1 MADLTLLGSMFRSVT
16 TRTLRIL
23 TLLSALA
30 VIVLPG
36 GATLAQ
42 DSGIGALME
51 EITVTARKREES
63 LQDTPIA
70 VSAFSG
76 ESLEARGVQRID
88 EIAGLTPNMSFDN
101 ITTNG
106 GGGNNASVF
115 LRGVGQRD
123 FLPSADPGVGIYVDG
138 VYFARSVGSVL
149 DIIDIE
155 RVEVLRGPQG
165 TLFGRNTTGGAIAI
179 HTRKPHEEFE
189 GKVRVRIG
197 TDDRADVLGKVN
209 IPLSDTLFMSATV
222 AKFDQDGFLVNPS
235 GCASST
241 PCSPDELGRLD
252 TGDDDTFA
260 LRGALRWQASDNFE
274 VNFSGDYSRD
284 RENGQPRIVTRNP
297 NRVVDLTSG
306 QNVWSH
312 NVGLGANSPLNPA
325 NGGPGLNNPGTPY
338 ARDFSD
344 CDATPANPAGTT
356 SGCANVNTMPL
367 GQDRGTMPTFSN
379 HDVYG
384 FSGTVDW
391 QLSENLQIKSIT
403 AYRNVDSSFAL
414 DGDNSPFYLSWVR
427 DQIYKQEQFTQELQL
442 QGTAV
447 SDRLQWIIGGFYFT
461 EDGNNYNPVDFATV
475 DIESGGMF
483 DHESI
488 AGFAQGTFDIT
499 DRLHLTAGIRYT
511 DDTKDFIVTGD
522 ERYAAPGGHV
532 TTGSDQVNIQ
542 SATPIL
548 GPPPAGQF
556 PPGFIVKLIGNGT
569 TTLKADDWT
578 PMANIAYDVN
588 DNLMAYF
595 TYAEG
600 FKSGGVQ
607 QRNAGVFG
615 PSAPTYDPEFV
626 ESFEIGMKFSTPDGR
641 FVLNAAAFYADYTDI
656 QLETE
661 APDAVAPQLENA
673 GEGEIKGFEIET
685 RWSPLETWFFEA
697 ALGHLDA
704 KITAS
709 NPDVVNSGGPSK
721 GARLPQVPRWS
732 LAASLIKEFGLGD
745 MGTLTARVDYNY
757 RTKVFFE
764 PANNPNNVMQSH
776 GLMNASLGWDSA
788 NDKLSLTFHA
798 NNIFDKYRVI
808 YSELAGSSDTQH
820 EILAR
825 DFAWYLTGEYRF

>member
-70 VSAFSG
+70 VSVFSG
-76 ESLEARGVQRID
+76 ESLEARGVQRLD

-101 ITTNG
+101 INTNG
-106 GGGNNASVF
+106 GGGNSAAVF

-149 DIIDIE
+149 DIIDID

-189 GKVRVRIG
+189 GKVRVRVG

-222 AKFDQDGFLVNPS
+222 GKFDQDGFIVNEN
-235 GCASST
+235 GCAST
-241 PCSPDELGRLD
+241 HPCAPGELGRLD
-252 TGDDDTFA
+252 TGDDDTLA

-274 VNFSGDYSRD
+274 VNISGDYSRD
-284 RENGQPRIVTRNP
+284 RENGQARVASENP
-297 NRVVDLTSG
+297 NRVVDYAPG
-306 QNVWSH
+306 QSVWHH
-312 NVGLGANSPLNPA
+312 NVSLGANSQFNPA
-325 NGGPGLNNPGTPY
+325 NGGPGLGAGFGNPGTPF
-338 ARDFSD
+338 ARDFSN
-344 CDATPANPAGTT
+344 CDATPENPAGTT
-356 SGCANVNTMPL
+356 SGCANANTIAL
-367 GQDRGTMPTFSN
+367 GQNTGDMPTFSH

-403 AYRNVDSSFAL
+403 AYRNVDSTFAH
-414 DGDNSPFYLSWVR
+414 DGDNTPFYLSWVR

-461 EDGNNYNPVDFATV
+461 EDGNNYNPVDFAHI
-475 DIESGGMF
+475 DIESGAMF

-488 AGFAQGTFDIT
+488 AAFAQGTFDIT
-499 DRLHLTAGIRYT
+499 DKLHLTAGVRYT
-511 DDTKDFIVTGD
+511 EDTKDFIVTSDGQHST
-522 ERYAAPGGHV
+522 PGPHFPMV
-532 TTGSDQVNIQ
+532 PSDQVNIQ
-542 SATPIL
+542 SAAPVFAPTGIL
-548 GPPPAGQF
+548 
-556 PPGFIVKLIGNGT
+556 VKLIADGT
-569 TTLKADDWT
+569 TTLKANDWT
-578 PMANIAYDVN
+578 PMANISYDVN
-588 DNLMAYF
+588 DNLMTYF

-600 FKSGGVQ
+600 FKSGGIH
-607 QRNAGVFG
+607 QRNAGVYPG
-615 PSAPTYDPEFV
+615 NAPTYDPEFV
-626 ESFEIGMKFSTPDGR
+626 ESFEIGFKYSTPDGR
-641 FVLNAAAFYADYTDI
+641 FVLNTAAFYADYTEI
-656 QLETE
+656 QLETL
-661 APDAVAPQLENA
+661 APEGIAPQLDNA
-673 GEGEIKGFEIET
+673 GEGEIKGFEIES
-685 RWSPLETWFFEA
+685 RWSPLDTWFLEVA
-697 ALGHLDA
+697 IGHLDA
-704 KITAS
+704 TITRTRAGAR
-709 NPDVVNSGGPSK
+709 NSGFPSK
-721 GARLPQVPRWS
+721 GDRLPQVPRWS
-732 LAASLIKEFGLGD
+732 LASSLIKEFGLGD
-745 MGTLTARVDYNY
+745 MGAIIARLDYNY
-757 RTKVFFE
+757 RTKVFFSADND
-764 PANNPNNVMQSH
+764 PGSVMQSH
-776 GLMNASLGWDSA
+776 GLLNASLGWDSA
-788 NDKLSLTFHA
+788 SDKLSLTFHA
-798 NNIFDKYRVI
+798 NNIFDKRRII
-808 YSELAGSSDTQH
+808 YTELAGSGRTQND
-820 EILAR
+820 ILAR